1 MTFLFK
7 VEHHTVMKKF
17 NSVKSATELAKEIN
31 DQSGVKVEVSNTLGD
46 PLFTITESGVVLTY

>member
-7 VEHHTVMKKF
+7 VEHHTAMKKF
-17 NSVKSATELAKEIN
+17 NSVKSATEAAKEIN

-46 PLFTITESGVVLTY
+46 PL